1 MQAFARLTSRICPLD
16 MADVDTDQIL
26 PKQFLKRIERAG
38 FGPFAFFEW
47 RYDEDGRPRPEF
59 PMNREEHQGAR
70 ILLAGRNFGC
80 GSSREHAP
88 WALQDTGFDVIIA
101 PSFADIFRANCAN
114 IGVLTV
120 DLDESEVR
128 SLFGR
133 VARDP
138 SWQLMVDLDQQT
150 LTGDSFTTTFEVD
163 PHLRHRLLEGLDAI
177 DLSLLHDDDISEFER
192 NRPSWRPTVSV

>member
-26 PKQFLKRIERAG
+26 PKQFLKRTERAG
-38 FGPFAFFEW
+38 FGPFAFFDW
-47 RYDEDGRPRPEF
+47 RYDDRGQPRPEF
-59 PMNREEHQGAR
+59 PMNREEHQGSR

-128 SLFGR
+128 ALFEL
-133 VARDP
+133 VAEDP
-138 SWQLMVDLDQQT
+138 SRQLTVDLEQRT
-150 LTGDSFTTTFEVD
+150 LTGDSIDIAFEVD
-163 PHLRHRLLEGLDAI
+163 PHLRYRLLEGLDTI
-177 DLSLLHDDDISEFER
+177 DLSLQHEDDITAFEN
-192 NRPSWRPTVSV
+192 NRPPRRPTMCV

>member
-1 MQAFARLTSRICPLD
+1 MV
-16 MADVDTDQIL
+16 DVDTDQIL
-26 PKQFLKRIERAG
+26 PKQFLKRTERAG
-38 FGPFAFFEW
+38 FGPFAFYEW
-47 RYDEDGRPRPEF
+47 RYDDEGEPRPDF

-128 SLFGR
+128 ALFEL
-133 VARDP
+133 VAEDP
-138 SWQLMVDLDQQT
+138 SRQLTVDLEQRT
-150 LTGDSFTTTFEVD
+150 LTGDSIDIAFEVD
-163 PHLRHRLLEGLDAI
+163 PHLRYRLLEGLDTI
-177 DLSLLHDDDISEFER
+177 DLSLQHEDDITAFEN
-192 NRPSWRPTVSV
+192 NRPPRRPTVSV